1 MSFLEI
7 QTSKHFLSRKFSRYT
22 RVKKISAHIFCLYGP
37 VRPKKIN
44 GFSRSKEFNQGVGCT
59 RNFKAN
65 FTNALIGL
73 ILSKIAQI
81 DELKNSW
88 APKFSNLAQ
97 SLIGNQ
103 GRQQNFTLSTSD
115 GQLPK
120 NAKNFLSK

>member
-73 ILSKIAQI
+73 ILSKNCANRRVEKQLGAQI
-81 DELKNSW
+81 FESRPITDWQSG
-88 APKFSNLAQ
+88 APAKFHAKHIGWTAAKERQKFSE
-97 SLIGNQ
+97 
-103 GRQQNFTLSTSD
+103 
-115 GQLPK
+115 
-120 NAKNFLSK
+120 